1 MIEEVLLASAFSRVV
16 FLISWRKCDADFRE
30 FWYVAAWAAAACM
43 AMAAALFAAW
53 EPIEDNRPKS
63 GDKGCTGLL
72 VAMGERNGFR
82 LFATLYKAVFGFDKD
97 WSGDAGT
104 IERL

>member
-1 MIEEVLLASAFSRVV
+1 MADVLLASAFSRFV
-16 FLISWRKCDADFRE
+16 FLISCSKCDADFRE

-43 AMAAALFAAW
+43 AMAAALFAAC
-53 EPIEDNRPKS
+53 EPTEDNRPKS
-63 GDKGCTGLL
+63 GDKGCIGFV
-72 VAMGERNGFR
+72 VAMGERNGFK

-97 WSGDAGT
+97 WSGDAGI